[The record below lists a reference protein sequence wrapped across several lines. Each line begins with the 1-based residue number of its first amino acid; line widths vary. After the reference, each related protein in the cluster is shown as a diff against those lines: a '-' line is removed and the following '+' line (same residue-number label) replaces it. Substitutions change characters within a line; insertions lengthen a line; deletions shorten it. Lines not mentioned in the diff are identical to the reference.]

1 MAGRDVRAIC
11 LDIGERAG
19 WTAGQQFV
27 AVLLAASGAENLFDM
42 PWEIALGTSLGA
54 AIVSVVTTVGQL
66 AIPAL
71 KGLGYVGDLVARL
84 AKTFVASFFGALGA
98 DKAFNVFDGNLD
110 LAAAANLA
118 AVTTVLALG
127 KGVLARG
134 AVGAAGAATPS
145 TLSNETYTKA
155 TG

>member
-1 MAGRDVRAIC
+1 
-11 LDIGERAG
+11 
-19 WTAGQQFV
+19 
-27 AVLLAASGAENLFDM
+27 M
-42 PWEIALGTSLGA
+42 PPIA
-54 AIVSVVTTVGQL
+54 SVVTTVGQL

-134 AVGAAGAATPS
+134 AGRRRPALRRRRPSATRPTPRPPASGSQAAPS
-145 TLSNETYTKA
+145 
-155 TG
+155 GRPRCGGR

>member
-1 MAGRDVRAIC
+1 M
-11 LDIGERAG
+11 
-19 WTAGQQFV
+19 
-27 AVLLAASGAENLFDM
+27 
-42 PWEIALGTSLGA
+42 
-54 AIVSVVTTVGQL
+54 
-66 AIPAL
+66 
-71 KGLGYVGDLVARL
+71 ARL

-155 TG
+155 TGEGTALAP